1 MDPIWVI
8 VAATFLG
15 PVAAVLVTRF
25 VDEQRM
31 RSGRRWDIF
40 RSLMRARAAPLSAEF
55 VGALNLL
62 EVEFTK
68 NKPVI
73 DAWKA
78 FQQHVNRPENANQEA
93 SERWAETFLHL
104 RTGLLDAVARAVGV
118 KVQQLDIL
126 RANYS
131 PVAWKALEDEQAALR
146 QLLADVLSGR
156 RAVHFAPYTAP
167 PPPGVR

>member
-1 MDPIWVI
+1 MDPIWVV

-31 RSGRRWDIF
+31 RSARRWDIF

-68 NKPVI
+68 DKPVI

-78 FQQHVNRPENANQEA
+78 FQQHVNQPDNSSQSAG
-93 SERWAETFLHL
+93 ERWAEIYLHL
-104 RTGLLDAVARAVGV
+104 RTSLLDAVARAVGI

-131 PVAWKALEDEQAALR
+131 PVAWKTLEDEQASLR
-146 QLLADVLSGR
+146 QLLADVLSGK
-156 RAVHFAPYTAP
+156 RAVHFAPYSEPPAP
-167 PPPGVR
+167 GSG